1 MAYSHDDSSIDLSTG
16 DHPSHVATETI
27 PSHCQFIGESWI
39 PQYWTAV
46 PEIASLRVG
55 CLHSLASLTLLL
67 RATIRRRAPGKATRS
82 H

>member
-46 PEIASLRVG
+46 PENCFIASRLPALPSV
-55 CLHSLASLTLLL
+55 TLLL
-67 RATIRRRAPGKATRS
+67 RATIRRRAPGKAVRS